1 MLETANDPFPAQVQ
15 TNKITNLRLN
25 IAEPYESECSAW
37 MLKKVFTVTLK
48 EVKGLMYFEN
58 GGDSSLRSE

>member
-25 IAEPYESECSAW
+25 IAEPHESECSAW
-37 MLKKVFTVTLK
+37 MLKKVFTVTLN